1 MDRRNGPLRRAV
13 VETPLVD
20 EQSMETLP
28 GECCYAG
35 DGTFI
40 GWFAGEE
47 PALATDERITRT
59 LDELNAL
66 RGWMTVE
73 EDGDTC
79 MVLSEDK
86 RGMDGAVAMNDHAV
100 MMYACKAM
108 GELYQA
114 VVEMTRRFEHGGE
127 VPGGAEDCL
136 REERL
141 RGEGEHGERD
151 SREQGADEGDGSDG
165 DVQRGRGRRPGRK
178 GAEGEDGHAD
188 GR

>member
-1 MDRRNGPLRRAV
+1 MDRRNSPLRRAV

-28 GECCYAG
+28 GECRCAG

-47 PALATDERITRT
+47 PALATDDRIVR
-59 LDELNAL
+59 ELGELSAL

-73 EDGDTC
+73 DGEPC

-86 RGMDGAVAMNDHAV
+86 RGMDGATMMSDHAV
-100 MMYACKAM
+100 VMYACKAM
-108 GELYQA
+108 GDLYRA
-114 VVEMTRRFEHGGE
+114 VVEMARRLEDGGE

-151 SREQGADEGDGSDG
+151 SREKGAVEGGGRDG
-165 DVQRGRGRRPGRK
+165 QLRQGRGERPGRES
-178 GAEGEDGHAD
+178 AEGQGRHAH
-188 GR
+188 G

>member
-1 MDRRNGPLRRAV
+1 MDRRNGPLRREV

-47 PALATDERITRT
+47 PALATDERIVR
-59 LDELNAL
+59 ELGELSAL

-73 EDGDTC
+73 DGEPC

-151 SREQGADEGDGSDG
+151 SREERASELD
-165 DVQRGRGRRPGRK
+165 GRGGQAQQRRGERPGRE
-178 GAEGEDGHAD
+178 GAEGQGRHAH
-188 GR
+188 G

>member
-1 MDRRNGPLRRAV
+1 MDRRKQPLRRAV
-13 VETPLVD
+13 VETPLLD

-35 DGTFI
+35 DGTFL

-47 PALATDERITRT
+47 PALATDERIARA

-66 RGWMTVE
+66 KGYMAVE

-86 RGMDGAVAMNDHAV
+86 QGMDGAVAMNDHAV

-114 VVEMTRRFEHGGE
+114 VVEMTRRFEHGGG

-141 RGEGEHGERD
+141 RGEGEHAERDNGEERASELDGRGGQAQQRRGER
-151 SREQGADEGDGSDG
+151 
-165 DVQRGRGRRPGRK
+165 PGQE
-178 GAEGEDGHAD
+178 GAEGQGRHAH
-188 GR
+188 G